1 MSTLSRH
8 LRHAGQLLRNAGG
21 SPW

>member
-8 LRHAGQLLRNAGG
+8 LRHARQLLRNAGG